1 MRAYCKIFII
11 YLGCGLVLPFV
22 FGLIAGSLRDALY
35 IYNFILEEVIFRNLS
50 ATLWGDALALVIRLF
65 FTASFA
71 FLGTKR
77 FKTGLLCELGVL
89 LLNIAAAVRMLT
101 MYHAP

>member
-1 MRAYCKIFII
+1 MKAYGKIFII
-11 YLGCGLVLPFV
+11 YLGCGLLLPFV
-22 FGLIAGSLRDALY
+22 FGLIVGSLRDVLY
-35 IYNFILEEVIFRNLS
+35 IYNFILEEVIFRNLN
-50 ATLWGDALALVIRLF
+50 APQWGDALALVIRLL

-71 FLGTKR
+71 FIGTKR

-89 LLNIAAAVRMLT
+89 LLNSAAAVRMLT